1 MSNDGQSHH
10 APAALAG
17 AWSRRG
23 EVRTLA
29 GHDVFT
35 LDVPASAGESA
46 PPLLVLHGFPTSS
59 FDFAPVLDE
68 LSRERRVLLFDMLG
82 YGWSAKPDVAYRLAV
97 QADLAIAF
105 AESCGVREVAL
116 LSHDMGDTVG
126 GELLARHADGEW
138 DVDITQRVVTNGSIY
153 IEMAQLTAGQQ
164 LLLALP
170 DELIDPALAP
180 GRDALIASLFATFSA
195 ATDPDPITDH
205 VAASVEMLLHADGNR
220 VLARLIR
227 YIEERRAAQDR
238 FTGAIESHPSP
249 LAVVWGADDPI
260 AVHDMAVRLTAA
272 RREAG
277 QSDAPLT
284 TLAGVGHYPMVEAPE
299 QFADAVLAALG

>member
-1 MSNDGQSHH
+1 MSNDEHPNH

-23 EVRTLA
+23 QVRSLA

-35 LDVPASAGESA
+35 LDVVAREGESA
-46 PPLLVLHGFPTSS
+46 APLLVLHGFPSSS
-59 FDFAPVLDE
+59 FDFATVLDA
-68 LSRERRVLLFDMLG
+68 LACDRRVLLVDMVG
-82 YGWSAKPDVAYRLAV
+82 YGFSAKPDLSYTLAL
-97 QADLAIAF
+97 QADVVMAF
-105 AESCGVREVAL
+105 VAAAGVTELAL

-126 GELLARHADGEW
+126 GELLARHAEGNWPVEI
-138 DVDITQRVVTNGSIY
+138 VQRVVTNGSIY

-164 LLLALP
+164 LLLSFP

-180 GRDALIASLFATFSA
+180 GRDALIASLFATFSEG
-195 ATDPDPITDH
+195 TDRDAVADH
-205 VAASVEMLLHADGNR
+205 VAAQVEMILHDDGNR

-260 AVHDMAVRLTAA
+260 AVHDMAVRLTTA
-272 RREAG
+272 RP
-277 QSDAPLT
+277 DAPLV
-284 TLAGVGHYPMVEAPE
+284 TLDGVGHYPMVEAPE
-299 QFADAVLAALG
+299 RFAGAVLDALQ